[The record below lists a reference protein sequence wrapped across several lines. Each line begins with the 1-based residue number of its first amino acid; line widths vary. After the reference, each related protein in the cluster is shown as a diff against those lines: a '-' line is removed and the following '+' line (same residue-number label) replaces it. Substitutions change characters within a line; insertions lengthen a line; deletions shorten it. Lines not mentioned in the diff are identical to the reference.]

1 MNCIAVDDEPLA
13 LDLIEDFINKV
24 SFLKLIKKCNR
35 ASEAMEILQKEN
47 IDLVFLDIQMPNI
60 TGIQLIKSLQNC
72 PQVIFTTAYTDYAV
86 EGFELNVTDYIVKPF
101 TFDRFLKAVN
111 KTYSYYKLINNNK
124 SDTQNTPLDYIFV
137 KSDYQNVKINF
148 DDILY
153 IEGLSDYI
161 KIYLKNNKRIL
172 TLFSLRAILEKLPE
186 NNFTRIHRSYIVS
199 INKINSIQKNR
210 IIIGDTRI
218 PVGNHYKE
226 NFFKIINITG
236 L

>member
-72 PQVIFTTAYTDYAV
+72 PQVIFTTAYTNYAV

-111 KTYSYYKLINNNK
+111 KAYSYYKLINNNK
-124 SDTQNTPLDYIFV
+124 PDTQNIPLDYIFV

-172 TLFSLRAILEKLPE
+172 TLLSLRAILEKLPE

-210 IIIGDTRI
+210 IIIDDTRI

>member
-86 EGFELNVTDYIVKPF
+86 EGFELN
-101 TFDRFLKAVN
+101 
-111 KTYSYYKLINNNK
+111 
-124 SDTQNTPLDYIFV
+124 
-137 KSDYQNVKINF
+137 
-148 DDILY
+148 
-153 IEGLSDYI
+153 G
-161 KIYLKNNKRIL
+161 
-172 TLFSLRAILEKLPE
+172 
-186 NNFTRIHRSYIVS
+186 
-199 INKINSIQKNR
+199 
-210 IIIGDTRI
+210 
-218 PVGNHYKE
+218 
-226 NFFKIINITG
+226 
-236 L
+236 

>member
-111 KTYSYYKLINNNK
+111 KAYSYYKLIKNNK
-124 SDTQNTPLDYIFV
+124 SDTHPPLDYIFV

-172 TLFSLRAILEKLPE
+172 TLLSLRAILEKLPE

-226 NFFKIINITG
+226 NFFKIINTNT
-236 L
+236 